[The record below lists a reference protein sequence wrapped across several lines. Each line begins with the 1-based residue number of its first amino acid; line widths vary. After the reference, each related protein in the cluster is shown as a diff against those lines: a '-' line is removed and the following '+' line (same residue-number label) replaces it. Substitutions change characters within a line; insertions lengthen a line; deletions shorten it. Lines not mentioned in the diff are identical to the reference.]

1 MYAWD
6 GHKYGCEDDF
16 NEEEP
21 CIVYTFGVGREI
33 SFEED
38 MATRGKTVNL
48 TVLIGQRVEH
58 VNIFKDVRCMHM
70 TTQSRISHLQSTTI
84 STLQRLELVHQ
95 TA

>member
-1 MYAWD
+1 MGCNKVVRLGSGAWEGPVYAWD

-38 MATRGKTVNL
+38 MATRGTTVNL
-48 TVLIGQRVEH
+48 RVLMYH
-58 VNIFKDVRCMHM
+58 
-70 TTQSRISHLQSTTI
+70 S
-84 STLQRLELVHQ
+84 
-95 TA
+95 